1 MTAEHGEDLP
11 ADAQELARRALRRLI
26 GRGGGLYRLV
36 PISAD
41 DASRTITDPT
51 AADEYIAA
59 LPADAASNGGG
70 YLLATEALGRADG
83 AKSGNDAGST
93 PGILPGDGRPPGAAD
108 DADHLDA
115 DVQQLLARIETTGS
129 RLSLKGL

>member
-41 DASRTITDPT
+41 DASRTITDPA

-70 YLLATEALGRADG
+70 YLLATEALRRADD
-83 AKSGNDAGST
+83 AKAGYDAGST
-93 PGILPGDGRPPGAAD
+93 PGMLPGDGHPHRAAQDAAQDAAD

-115 DVQQLLARIETTGS
+115 DVHTARPD
-129 RLSLKGL
+129 